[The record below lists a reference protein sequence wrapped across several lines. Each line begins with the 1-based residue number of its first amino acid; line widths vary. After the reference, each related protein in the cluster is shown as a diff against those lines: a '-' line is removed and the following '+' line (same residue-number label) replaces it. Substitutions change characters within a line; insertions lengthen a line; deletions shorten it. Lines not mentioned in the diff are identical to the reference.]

1 MTEKERM
8 LAGRLYIAQGEEL
21 ARESKRAKRLTR
33 QFNLTSEEEL
43 GKRLE
48 ILRDLLGSAG
58 NNIYIEPP
66 FRCDYGSHIYI
77 GDNFYANYDC
87 IIIDVC
93 DVKIGMNVFFG
104 PRVCLYTAGH
114 PLDAEVRNTLL
125 EFGKPITIGDSVWIG
140 GNTVVNPGVTIG
152 SQVVIGSGSV
162 LTKDIPAGVIAVGNP
177 CRVLRE
183 INDADRAYW
192 QKLQLEYHAELM

>member
-21 ARESKRAKRLTR
+21 AHESRRAKRLTR
-33 QFNLTSEEEL
+33 QFNLTTEEEL
-43 GKRLE
+43 DKRRD
-48 ILRDLLGSAG
+48 ILKDLLGSAG
-58 NNIYIEPP
+58 KDIYIEPP

-93 DVKIGMNVFFG
+93 NVHIGTNVFFG

-114 PLDAEVRNTLL
+114 PVDPEVRNTLL

-162 LTKDIPAGVIAVGNP
+162 VTKDIPGGVIAVGNP

-192 QKLQLEYHAELM
+192 RQLQLEYQAELM